1 MISDD
6 FGLTRRHVAILQ
18 AIADGQPM
26 QEIAASL
33 QIKPESVSR
42 AVNRASELLGARS
55 KSHAVAAALRKGLI
69 E

>member
-1 MISDD
+1 MTSDD

-33 QIKPESVSR
+33 QIKPESVS
-42 AVNRASELLGARS
+42 AC
-55 KSHAVAAALRKGLI
+55 AAAPVSSGRGRIAQHAKRAMRGN
-69 E
+69 ECN